1 MATKPKS
8 GERVFF
14 TEGDQALPI
23 PDLTAHQ
30 KDSWEDFVK
39 NGLREVFAE
48 LNPIDDYTG
57 QKLSL
62 RFKDYYF
69 KEPKESEE
77 QAKYNLATYE
87 APLHVLVELENK
99 TTGEKKEQDI
109 YFGDY
114 PWMTE
119 RATFIING
127 TERVIVSQLIRS
139 AGVFFSADTIGL
151 KNYYG
156 AKVIP
161 GRGAWLEFETA
172 VNGALYVKID
182 RRRKIPVTTFLRAL
196 GMTKS
201 EIKKSFEKVDTGEKS
216 YIEATLEKDVTSS
229 QGEALLEVYR
239 RLRPGDLATVENA
252 KSMIERTF
260 FDPKR
265 YDYSNVGRF
274 KLNRRLGFDTPNDSE
289 HRTLQMKD
297 VIAIISEIIRL
308 NNTQDPADDIDSLSN
323 RRVKLVGELVQRQFR
338 LGMLR
343 LQRNILDR
351 MSMANLEEVTP
362 SQLLNSRP
370 VVAAVKEFFATSQL
384 SQLMDEVNPFS
395 ELAHKRRLSSMGPGG
410 LTRERAGFDVRD
422 AHPTHY
428 GRICTVE
435 TPEGGNVGLV
445 LNFAT
450 YARINEY
457 GFIEAP
463 YRVVK
468 NGKVT
473 DEVVYVDADTENDM
487 IIADASVKLDKDG
500 KFVEDWVS
508 ARVHGAPS
516 QVEAKNVTHID
527 AAHKEILG
535 VSASLIPFVEK
546 NRVDRS
552 LMACAMQKQAVPLL
566 RQDNPVVGTGIEREV
581 AKNTSQ
587 LVMATGTGVVKKA
600 DGDSVIVA
608 YDKGGDHEYKL
619 QHFEKT
625 NDDRCYNQHCV
636 VARGQKVKKGDT
648 LIEGASV
655 NDGELAL
662 GRDLLVAF
670 MPWRGYNMDDAIVI
684 SNRLVEDDTLTSI
697 NIKDFDVEVR
707 ETKLG
712 PEQVTRDI
720 PNVSE
725 HSLRHLGEDGIV
737 TVGSEVKNGDILVG
751 KITPKGEQEL
761 SSEERLLRAIFG
773 EKAKDVRDTSVR
785 MNGSST
791 GKVVDVRVYT
801 REQGHELKAGVLMQI
816 KIFVAE
822 MRKIGVGDKLAGRH
836 GNKGVVSRVL
846 PVEDMPFME
855 DGTPIDIVLSPMGV
869 PSRMNLG
876 QLFETHLGMAAR
888 ALGYKVAT
896 PSFNGVPDEVISD
909 ELEKAGFARDGRVQL
924 YDGLTG
930 EPFEERTSVGVM
942 HMLKLHH
949 MVEDKIHARSTG
961 PYTMVTQ
968 QPLGGKAQNG
978 GQRFGEMEVWA
989 LEAYGAATTLQEMLT
1004 IKSDDVYGR
1013 AKAYEAIIKHEPIE
1027 GPKLPEGFNV
1037 LVKELQGLGLKV
1049 DLLDH
1054 GEAADAGDVIEKTSK
1069 EIEKSKDDQSIYD
1082 QHKKDTE
1089 PQILDLDDDE
1099 AEAMMAEEGI
1109 EITEADE
1116 DDGTVDLGE
1125 EF

>member
-99 TTGEKKEQDI
+99 VTGEKKEQDI

-127 TERVIVSQLIRS
+127 TERVVVSQLIRS
-139 AGVFFSADTIGL
+139 AGVFFSAETLGL
-151 KNYYG
+151 KRYYG

-172 VNGALYVKID
+172 ANGALYVKID

-196 GMTKS
+196 GLSKT
-201 EIKKSFEKVDTGEKS
+201 EIKDKFKDVDNGEKS
-216 YIEATLEKDVTSS
+216 YIDATLEKDTTSS

-274 KLNRRLGFDTPNDSE
+274 KINRRLGFDTPNDPA
-289 HRTLQMKD
+289 HRTLQMED

-308 NNTQDPADDIDSLSN
+308 NNTQEPADDIDSLSN

-351 MSMANLEEVTP
+351 MSMANVEEVTP

-468 NGKVT
+468 DGKVT
-473 DEVVYVDADTENDM
+473 EEVVYVDADTENDM

-500 KFVEDWVS
+500 KFVEDYS
-508 ARVHGAPS
+508 SPGSFKTFYPQR
-516 QVEAKNVTHID
+516 
-527 AAHKEILG
+527 
-535 VSASLIPFVEK
+535 
-546 NRVDRS
+546 R
-552 LMACAMQKQAVPLL
+552 
-566 RQDNPVVGTGIEREV
+566 
-581 AKNTSQ
+581 
-587 LVMATGTGVVKKA
+587 KK
-600 DGDSVIVA
+600 
-608 YDKGGDHEYKL
+608 K
-619 QHFEKT
+619 
-625 NDDRCYNQHCV
+625 
-636 VARGQKVKKGDT
+636 
-648 LIEGASV
+648 
-655 NDGELAL
+655 
-662 GRDLLVAF
+662 
-670 MPWRGYNMDDAIVI
+670 
-684 SNRLVEDDTLTSI
+684 
-697 NIKDFDVEVR
+697 
-707 ETKLG
+707 
-712 PEQVTRDI
+712 
-720 PNVSE
+720 
-725 HSLRHLGEDGIV
+725 
-737 TVGSEVKNGDILVG
+737 
-751 KITPKGEQEL
+751 
-761 SSEERLLRAIFG
+761 
-773 EKAKDVRDTSVR
+773 
-785 MNGSST
+785 
-791 GKVVDVRVYT
+791 
-801 REQGHELKAGVLMQI
+801 
-816 KIFVAE
+816 
-822 MRKIGVGDKLAGRH
+822 
-836 GNKGVVSRVL
+836 
-846 PVEDMPFME
+846 
-855 DGTPIDIVLSPMGV
+855 
-869 PSRMNLG
+869 
-876 QLFETHLGMAAR
+876 
-888 ALGYKVAT
+888 
-896 PSFNGVPDEVISD
+896 
-909 ELEKAGFARDGRVQL
+909 
-924 YDGLTG
+924 
-930 EPFEERTSVGVM
+930 
-942 HMLKLHH
+942 
-949 MVEDKIHARSTG
+949 
-961 PYTMVTQ
+961 
-968 QPLGGKAQNG
+968 
-978 GQRFGEMEVWA
+978 
-989 LEAYGAATTLQEMLT
+989 
-1004 IKSDDVYGR
+1004 
-1013 AKAYEAIIKHEPIE
+1013 
-1027 GPKLPEGFNV
+1027 
-1037 LVKELQGLGLKV
+1037 
-1049 DLLDH
+1049 
-1054 GEAADAGDVIEKTSK
+1054 
-1069 EIEKSKDDQSIYD
+1069 
-1082 QHKKDTE
+1082 
-1089 PQILDLDDDE
+1089 
-1099 AEAMMAEEGI
+1099 
-1109 EITEADE
+1109 
-1116 DDGTVDLGE
+1116 
-1125 EF
+1125 

>member
-1 MATKPKS
+1 MATKPKA

-69 KEPKESEE
+69 KDPKETEE
-77 QAKYNLATYE
+77 QAKYNLVTYE

-99 TTGEKKEQDI
+99 TTGQKKEQDI

-114 PWMTE
+114 PWMTD

-139 AGVFFSADTIGL
+139 AGVFFNAEAIGL

-156 AKVIP
+156 AKIIP

-172 VNGALYVKID
+172 ANGAIYVKID

-201 EIKKSFEKVDTGEKS
+201 EMKKSFEKVDTGEKS
-216 YIEATLEKDVTSS
+216 YIDATLEKDTTSS

-265 YDYSNVGRF
+265 YDYSDVGRF
-274 KLNRRLGFDTPNDSE
+274 KINRRLGKDTPNDPA
-289 HRTLQMKD
+289 HRTLQMDD
-297 VIAIISEIIRL
+297 VVAIVAEIIRL
-308 NNTQDPADDIDSLSN
+308 NNTQEPADDIDSLSN

-351 MSMANLEEVTP
+351 MSMASLEEVTP

-450 YARINEY
+450 YARINKY

-516 QVEAKNVTHID
+516 QVESKDVTHID

-581 AKNTSQ
+581 AKNTPQ
-587 LVMATGTGVVKKA
+587 LIMASGTGVVKKA
-600 DGDSVIVA
+600 DGDSVIVT
-608 YDKGGDHEYKL
+608 YDKGGDVEYKL

-625 NDDRCYNQHCV
+625 NDDRCYNQHTV

-648 LIEGASV
+648 LIEGASI

-801 REQGHELKAGVLMQI
+801 REQGHELKAGVIMQI

-846 PVEDMPFME
+846 PVEDMPFMA

-876 QLFETHLGMAAR
+876 QLFETHLGMAAK

-896 PSFNGVPDEVISD
+896 PSFNGVPDEKISE
-909 ELEKAGFARDGRVQL
+909 ELKKAGFDEDGRIQL
-924 YDGLTG
+924 FDGLTG
-930 EPFEERTSVGVM
+930 EPFEERTSVGIM

-1054 GEAADAGDVIEKTSK
+1054 GESADAGDVIEKTSK

-1109 EITEADE
+1109 ELTEIDE
-1116 DDGTVDLGE
+1116 DDGAVDLGE